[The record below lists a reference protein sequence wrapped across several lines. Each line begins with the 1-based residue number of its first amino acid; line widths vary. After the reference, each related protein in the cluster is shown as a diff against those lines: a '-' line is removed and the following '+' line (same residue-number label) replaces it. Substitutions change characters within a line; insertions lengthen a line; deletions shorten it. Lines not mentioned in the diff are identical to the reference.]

1 MAYNLTSMR
10 EILIQ
15 KLHEYIRLNNPDILI
30 PLQGEGEVS
39 DYLSKK
45 LTTIEY
51 LLEQLTTE
59 EKPAY
64 IIEELCLD
72 ALTAS
77 LRPSKYNFIKAILAE
92 EFEDIHQQLERSG
105 TLKYEVI
112 NLIEVCKPV
121 FDELGFTEEN
131 EEDPQLRNALIG
143 SIQMYFQN
151 SQ

>member
-72 ALTAS
+72 AMTAS

-112 NLIEVCKPV
+112 NLIEVCKPE
-121 FDELGFTEEN
+121 FETLGFTVDNEN
-131 EEDPQLRNALIG
+131 DKLLRYAIIG
-143 SIQMYFQN
+143 AVKEYLENKQ
-151 SQ
+151 